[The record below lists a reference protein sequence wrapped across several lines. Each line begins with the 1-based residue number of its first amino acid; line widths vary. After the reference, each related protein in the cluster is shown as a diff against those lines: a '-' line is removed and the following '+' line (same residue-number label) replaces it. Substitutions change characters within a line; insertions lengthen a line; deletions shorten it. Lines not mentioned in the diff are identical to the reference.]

1 MSAFPSLG
9 SSKETGNP
17 QGIWLWRPAGFDYR
31 TSTGLG
37 ETETPVLEGTNK
49 ILRVPRLR
57 GKEHWSHRRLNQTCL
72 LAWLAPICLFLL
84 LFLLPWETD
93 LRKHCYNLCQR
104 MFCLC
109 ALLGVLR
116 CHIFKSLG
124 HFEFIFVCSV
134 RVSSNLVNLHATVQ
148 LSQDCLQR
156 ACLFPI
162 VDSLFLWWRLVA
174 QRCVGLFLGSMF
186 CSRDPHVCFCAST
199 MLFWLRWLSS
209 LGGLCLHLS
218 CNIKF

>member
-1 MSAFPSLG
+1 
-9 SSKETGNP
+9 
-17 QGIWLWRPAGFDYR
+17 
-31 TSTGLG
+31 
-37 ETETPVLEGTNK
+37 
-49 ILRVPRLR
+49 
-57 GKEHWSHRRLNQTCL
+57 
-72 LAWLAPICLFLL
+72 
-84 LFLLPWETD
+84 
-93 LRKHCYNLCQR
+93 

-116 CHIFKSLG
+116 CHIFKSLS

-134 RVSSNLVNLHATVQ
+134 SSNFVNLHATVQ

-174 QRCVGLFLGSMF
+174 QRCVGLFLGSLF

-218 CNIKF
+218 YNIKVLMPLELPWTKLKMHLSVVDPFLSGICWKVIHI